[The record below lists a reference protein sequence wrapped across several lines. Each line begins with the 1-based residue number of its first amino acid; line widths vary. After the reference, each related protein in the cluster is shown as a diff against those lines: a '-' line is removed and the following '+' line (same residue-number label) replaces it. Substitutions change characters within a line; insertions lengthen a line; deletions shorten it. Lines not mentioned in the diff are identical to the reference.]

1 MEKKMGSLI
10 SIKGFCGDY
19 PNKCQHWIDAGTWI
33 FWNVF
38 WGLFPLWMGFFIFL
52 IFQKKPQL
60 IEFSDNGEFLI
71 YSATMLAAAI
81 FIVLKDYKTSKF
93 PFRRFI
99 ATACV
104 VILLFIAVL
113 FTGITAANTDRL
125 RFFDV
130 SREFIRTTS
139 YWIYFISIALT
150 FFLTGLDNRRT
161 RVDILEER
169 NSQLKTLEQ
178 DFDKVGG

>member
-1 MEKKMGSLI
+1 MRLLT
-10 SIKGFCGDY
+10 SIKRCFVDY
-19 PNKCQHWIDAGTWI
+19 YNKHRHWVDSGTWT

-38 WGLFPLWMGFFIFL
+38 WGLFPLWMGFFIFR

-60 IEFSDNGEFLI
+60 INFSDNGEFLI
-71 YSATMLAAAI
+71 YSATMLAVAI
-81 FIVLKDYKTSKF
+81 YIVLKDYKNSKF
-93 PFRRFI
+93 PLRRLI
-99 ATACV
+99 AMSCV
-104 VILLFIAVL
+104 VTLVFIAVL

-125 RFFDV
+125 RYFDV

-139 YWIYFISIALT
+139 YWIYCISIAFA

-169 NSQLKTLEQ
+169 DSQLKTLEQ
-178 DFDKVGG
+178 DFDNVGG